1 MTLKASDD
9 SRQLISINNARVRIG
24 RRRILSIGQFRIQAG
39 EHWCVLGGNGAGK
52 SLLARLIRGELVSGR
67 QAVTYG
73 ADFEPDRM
81 IETVSF
87 EEQQR
92 LWALDNRHD
101 ISEFSAEAQDPGTT
115 VARFICGAQSPHSL
129 DQDSTR
135 TLLVK
140 LGIDTLLQ
148 RGIRFLSSG
157 QMRKVMV
164 ARALLS
170 KTAGE
175 SRLLVLDDPL
185 EAIDRQSAP
194 GVRDLLRQWMDSETA
209 TLLLSRR
216 EKEILPG
223 ITHLAIM
230 EDLQMVGQGT
240 IDEMLVSEAYQ
251 RIAYPQITAPQVLP
265 ASGPQKHQRDAE
277 VAPIRLNKVTAAY
290 GDRVVLN
297 QASWLMKA
305 GDHTLIEGPNG
316 CGKSTLLSLID
327 GENHKAY
334 GQDVYLFGVRRG
346 SGESVWDIKSYFGI
360 VSNEIH
366 NKYVKGWKV
375 IDVVLSGFFDSVG
388 LYDDSGA
395 SQEEVARVWL
405 KSLGLADLA
414 REYFHEISF
423 GQQRMTLLARAMVKQ
438 PEVLILDEPC
448 VGLDDYFR
456 RLVLLTVDCI
466 AEQTATQIIYVSH
479 TEGEEPR
486 CINQHLRFEVA
497 TGGGFR
503 LVEIRR
509 PAAG

>member
-1 MTLKASDD
+1 MTLKASDNH
-9 SRQLISINNARVRIG
+9 SPLIVVSDARVRIG
-24 RRRILSIGQFRIQAG
+24 RRGILSIDQFRIQPG

-52 SLLARLIRGELVSGR
+52 SLLARLLCGELVSGR
-67 QAVTYG
+67 QAVAYR
-73 ADFEPDRM
+73 ADFDPARH

-101 ISEFSAEAQDPGTT
+101 ISEYSAEAQDAGTT
-115 VARFICGAQSPHSL
+115 VARFICGSRSPQLL
-129 DQDSTR
+129 DQASTLA
-135 TLLVK
+135 LLVR
-140 LGIDTLLQ
+140 LEIDTLLQ

-175 SRLLVLDDPL
+175 KRLLVLDDPL

-209 TLLLSRR
+209 TVLLSRR

-223 ITHLAIM
+223 ITHLALM
-230 EDLQMVGQGT
+230 ENLQLVGRGP
-240 IDEMLVSEAYQ
+240 IDTMPASEAYQ
-251 RIAYPQITAPQVLP
+251 RIAHPEVNAPAVLP
-265 ASGPQKHQRDAE
+265 VPGPQECRQDTD
-277 VAPIRLNKVTAAY
+277 VAPVRLNKVTAAY
-290 GDRVVLN
+290 GDRLVLN

-334 GQDVYLFGVRRG
+334 GQEVYLFGVRRG

-366 NKYVKGWKV
+366 NRYVKGWKV
-375 IDVVLSGFFDSVG
+375 LDVVVSGFFDSVG

-395 SQEEVARVWL
+395 SQEEMARAWL
-405 KSLGLADLA
+405 KSLGLIDLA
-414 REYFHEISF
+414 GDYFHEISF
-423 GQQRMTLLARAMVKQ
+423 GQQRLTLLARAMVKQ
-438 PEVLILDEPC
+438 PAVLILDEPC

-466 AEQTATQIIYVSH
+466 AEQTRTQIIYVSH

-486 CINQHLRFEVA
+486 CINQRLRFEA
-497 TGGGFR
+497 APGGGFR
-503 LVEIRR
+503 LLEKSG
-509 PAAG
+509 AATG